1 MPLAS
6 DKSCLNFGL
15 DYVMLFQV
23 FERIPGFLCYF
34 KTLHFTRSITMIK
47 YIKQHI

>member
-23 FERIPGFLCYF
+23 FERIPGFYAIL
-34 KTLHFTRSITMIK
+34 KL
-47 YIKQHI
+47 YILQGALP